1 MASLASKHSI
11 STASVHRPA
20 PALLAPRVLP
30 QRHCPVHARSSLA
43 DKIKH
48 SLDFNKKGRLEVI
61 DKLYRN
67 PSKASLEA
75 VLADDFKMGEEGYT
89 KKFTKADYIGLT
101 AGVVLPAIP
110 DFKWG
115 HACSGDVDDDG
126 FCIVTVQA
134 TGHHTGAPLAMPG
147 LEPLPPSGRHFCL
160 AEEVQ
165 KVKVVGDKVAE
176 IQVLP
181 NKGAGPRALYAAL
194 GGKAPSQAAAAAAAA
209 APPLP

>member
-1 MASLASKHSI
+1 MALIGSKRCVVSG
-11 STASVHRPA
+11 SVHRPG

-30 QRHCPVHARSSLA
+30 ERHCPVHTRHSLA

-48 SLDFNKKGRLEVI
+48 SLDFNKKGRLDVI

-67 PSKASLEA
+67 PSKEKLEA
-75 VLADDFKMGEEGYT
+75 VLADNFKMGEEGYAR
-89 KKFTKADYIGLT
+89 KFTKADYIGLT
-101 AGVVLPAIP
+101 CGTVLPAIP
-110 DFKWG
+110 DFNWG

-134 TGHHTGAPLAMPG
+134 TGHHTGAPLVMPG
-147 LEPLPPSGRHFCL
+147 LEPLAPSGKHFCL

-165 KVKVVGDKVAE
+165 KVKVEGDKVTE

-194 GGKAPSQAAAAAAAA
+194 GGKMPAQAAPAAA

>member
-1 MASLASKHSI
+1 MAS
-11 STASVHRPA
+11 TRCTNVVHRPS
-20 PALLAPRVLP
+20 PVLLLAPRVLP
-30 QRHCPVHARSSLA
+30 QRHCPVHARHSLA
-43 DKIKH
+43 GKIKH
-48 SLDFNKKGRLEVI
+48 SLDFNKKGRLQVI
-61 DKLYRN
+61 DKLYRQ
-67 PSKASLEA
+67 PSREKLES
-75 VLADDFKMGEEGYT
+75 VLADNFKMGEDGYSR
-89 KKFTKADYIGLT
+89 KFTKADYINLT
-101 AGVVLPAIP
+101 CGTVLPAIP
-110 DFKWG
+110 DFNWG

-147 LEPLPPSGRHFCL
+147 LDSLPPSGRHFCL

-165 KVKVVGDKVAE
+165 KVKVVGDKVTE

-194 GGKAPSQAAAAAAAA
+194 GGKLPSQAASAAAAAAA

>member
-1 MASLASKHSI
+1 
-11 STASVHRPA
+11 
-20 PALLAPRVLP
+20 
-30 QRHCPVHARSSLA
+30 
-43 DKIKH
+43 
-48 SLDFNKKGRLEVI
+48 
-61 DKLYRN
+61 
-67 PSKASLEA
+67 
-75 VLADDFKMGEEGYT
+75 MGEEGYT

>member
-30 QRHCPVHARSSLA
+30 QRHCPVHTRSSLA